1 MAARKR
7 ALPKKANAK
16 KNGQGMRFRALANGL
31 YELRL
36 GTRVALDLLVTIDG
50 ELMTFVRVDGALVGE
65 LPVLGEA

>member
-7 ALPKKANAK
+7 ALPKKAK
-16 KNGQGMRFRALANGL
+16 KTGREMQFRAVANGF

-36 GTRVALDLLVTIDG
+36 GARIALDVLVTMDG